1 MTSKLENRADG
12 IFQFEEGRENRMNK
26 SGPRLRDLWDTIKW
40 TKMYITGV
48 PEKGK
53 RERDSKLFEEIVT
66 TFPNLMKDIFPRS
79 STN

>member
-26 SGPRLRDLWDTIKW
+26 SGQRLRDLWDTIKW
-40 TKMYITGV
+40 TKIYITGV

-53 RERDSKLFEEIVT
+53 RKG
-66 TFPNLMKDIFPRS
+66 
-79 STN
+79 